1 MKNLNLYESN
11 VLLSDNRIE
20 DYDKLLS
27 RFSNWKSY
35 KREINLNIL
44 LESNKKLEFRVDIE
58 NQSFG
63 GMYISIDEDIET
75 PDIFLKNICA
85 VIKSL
90 TFIIKDSIV
99 IDLKV
104 EYKPLESEEGKMLLN
119 LIKDLDLNLDLLQK
133 RLDNEIIGFYFNLP
147 KKAA

>member
-1 MKNLNLYESN
+1 MKNLSLYKSN

-44 LESNKKLEFRVDIE
+44 LESNKKIEFKVDIE

-75 PDIFLKNICA
+75 PYILLQNVCA
-85 VIKSL
+85 VIKCL
-90 TFIIKDSIV
+90 TFIIKESVV
-99 IDLKV
+99 IDLII
-104 EYKPLESEEGKMLLN
+104 EYKALNNEKGRMLLN
-119 LIKDLDLNLDLLQK
+119 ILKDLDIDILQK

-147 KKAA
+147 KKVA

>member
-1 MKNLNLYESN
+1 MKNLSLYKSN
-11 VLLSDNRIE
+11 VLLNDNRIE
-20 DYDKLLS
+20 DYNKLLS

-44 LESNKKLEFRVDIE
+44 LESKKKIEFKVDIE

-63 GMYISIDEDIET
+63 GMYISIKEDLEIS
-75 PDIFLKNICA
+75 DIFLKNACA
-85 VIKSL
+85 VITSL
-90 TFIIKDSIV
+90 TFIIKESII

-104 EYKPLESEEGKMLLN
+104 EYKPLETEKGEMLLN
-119 LIKDLDLNLDLLQK
+119 LLKDLDLDLDLLQK
-133 RLDNEIIGFYFNLP
+133 IIDGEVLGFYFNLP

>member
-1 MKNLNLYESN
+1 MKNLSLYKSN
-11 VLLSDNRIE
+11 VLLNDNRIE
-20 DYDKLLS
+20 DYNKLLS

-44 LESNKKLEFRVDIE
+44 LESKKKIEFKVDIE

-63 GMYISIDEDIET
+63 GMYISIKEDLEIS
-75 PDIFLKNICA
+75 DIFLKNACA
-85 VIKSL
+85 VITSL
-90 TFIIKDSIV
+90 TFIIKESII

-104 EYKPLESEEGKMLLN
+104 EYKPLETEKGEMLLN
-119 LIKDLDLNLDLLQK
+119 LLKDLDLDLLQK
-133 RLDNEIIGFYFNLP
+133 IIDVEVLGFYFNLP

>member
-1 MKNLNLYESN
+1 MKNLSLYKSD

-44 LESNKKLEFRVDIE
+44 LESNKKIEFRVDIE

-63 GMYISIDEDIET
+63 GMYISIDEDIENT
-75 PDIFLKNICA
+75 DFLLKNVCA

-90 TFIIKDSIV
+90 TFIIKESIV

-104 EYKPLESEEGKMLLN
+104 EYKPLETEKGKMLLN

>member
-1 MKNLNLYESN
+1 MKNLSLYKSN

-44 LESNKKLEFRVDIE
+44 LESNKKIEFKVDIE

-63 GMYISIDEDIET
+63 GMYISIDENIET
-75 PDIFLKNICA
+75 PDILLQNVCA
-85 VIKSL
+85 VIKCL
-90 TFIIKDSIV
+90 TFIIKESVV
-99 IDLKV
+99 IDLEV
-104 EYKPLESEEGKMLLN
+104 EYKVIDTEKGKILLN
-119 LIKDLDLNLDLLQK
+119 LLKDLDLDLLQK